1 MTLTKISSRA
11 LLACCSSLAGIP
23 CGYAAGV
30 ELDPG
35 WGTSGKTIVP
45 FDYTTNGS
53 DVATGSAIGRDG
65 EMYIAGTITDAN
77 GRRRIGLTKLRVDGT
92 VDESGFGAQGRAL
105 SPEDFGESEGRAGV
119 VLHDDVL
126 YVGGSRELGEAGID
140 FALCAFT
147 LAGVPKPFEHTGT
160 ACLSVSF
167 DDGQSISYD
176 AATAIAVQPDGRIV
190 LAGSSAPDDMQ
201 DSYAAFVRLEPSGEP
216 DSSFAP
222 GHDGKLRLRSPG
234 FDRHEIENVAIAS
247 NGKIVAVGATRR
259 SGQIQYDALVV
270 RLDGEGGPDANGFAQ
285 ECAFSA
291 TQPGLATKLR
301 DLVLRGAGQ
310 GDDRIVTVGAAQ
322 HNALGQYAALITEV
336 SPDGCSLKDTFAEG
350 GYLLMT
356 ATGQLYFN
364 SVQHDPGAGYVVAG
378 DFETMTG
385 GAEVFAAHYYGA
397 DWLQFPTM
405 HFGEST
411 KDWLVDVHVQAGAV
425 YVAGWVLAGGSNKN
439 FAAAKFG
446 VDRIFGD
453 GFGDPVGDL

>member
-1 MTLTKISSRA
+1 MTFIKIPSRA
-11 LLACCSSLAGIP
+11 LLACCSLLAGAS
-23 CGYAAGV
+23 CARAAGV
-30 ELDPG
+30 ELDPS

-45 FDYTTNGS
+45 FDYVTNGS
-53 DVATGSAIGRDG
+53 DVATGSAIGPGG
-65 EMYIAGTITDAN
+65 EMYIAGTVVDAN

-92 VDESGFGAQGRAL
+92 VDEAGFGTQGRVL
-105 SPEDFGESEGRAGV
+105 SPEEFGESEGRAGV
-119 VLHDDVL
+119 VLHDGVL
-126 YVGGSRELGEAGID
+126 YVGGDRELGEAGSD

-167 DDGQSISYD
+167 DEQPSIGYD
-176 AATAIAVQPDGRIV
+176 VATAIAVQPDGRIV
-190 LAGSSAPDDMQ
+190 LAGSSAMDSPQ
-201 DSYAAFVRLEPSGEP
+201 DAYAAFARFEPSGAL
-216 DSSFAP
+216 DSKFAP
-222 GHDGKLRLRSPG
+222 DHSGKRRLRSAG
-234 FDRHEIENVAIAS
+234 FDQHEIENVAIAS

-270 RLDGEGGPDANGFAQ
+270 RLDGEGGADANGFAQ

-291 TQPGLATKLR
+291 TQPGLATRLR
-301 DLVLRGAGQ
+301 DLVLRDTEQ
-310 GDDRIVTVGAAQ
+310 GDDRIVAVGAAQ
-322 HNALGQYAALITEV
+322 HNLLGQYAALITEI
-336 SPDGCSLKDTFAEG
+336 SADGCSLKDTFAEG

-364 SVQHDPGAGYVVAG
+364 SVENDPGAGYVVAG
-378 DFETMTG
+378 DLETMTG
-385 GAEVFAAHYYGA
+385 GVEVFAAHYYGT

-411 KDWLVDVHVQAGAV
+411 KDWLVDVHVRAGAI
-425 YVAGWVLAGGSNKN
+425 YVAGWVLAGGSNKD

-446 VDRIFGD
+446 LDRIFGD